1 MLSILSGNQQ
11 NPFAK
16 KDASSVV
23 PKFNPFTKKPSD
35 PQKRS
40 HSSTDSHE
48 EATPSMDLAVY
59 TYQSQAITSSIFLC
73 AAPPKKTKVTKEPKE
88 PKEPKQRKAKS
99 DKEKEKENDAEA
111 GKPVGQDP
119 EAVVAEAVQPQ
130 PPKKAQPTLA
140 AFIFTK
146 KKDSA
151 PEPAAPTP
159 VDTSSMDSTE

>member
-1 MLSILSGNQQ
+1 MSSILSGNQQ

-48 EATPSMDLAVY
+48 EAVPGMDLAVLLVFKFL
-59 TYQSQAITSSIFLC
+59 SQVITSSIFLC
-73 AAPPKKTKVTKEPKE
+73 AAPPKKTKVTKE

-130 PPKKAQPTLA
+130 PLKKAQPTLA
-140 AFIFTK
+140 AFSFTK
-146 KKDSA
+146 KKDSV